1 LKFTRESSTSL
12 TVRSVAADEILIG
25 DDVFDCTI
33 ALTNDAVFRDWPE
46 KAVSELVEA
55 DFVALLDADPE
66 IIILGT
72 GPGSIFAPRELV
84 FAMARRGVGFE
95 VMNSAAAARTF
106 NVLTAEG
113 RRVASVIYLSDE

>member
-106 NVLTAEG
+106 NVLTGEG